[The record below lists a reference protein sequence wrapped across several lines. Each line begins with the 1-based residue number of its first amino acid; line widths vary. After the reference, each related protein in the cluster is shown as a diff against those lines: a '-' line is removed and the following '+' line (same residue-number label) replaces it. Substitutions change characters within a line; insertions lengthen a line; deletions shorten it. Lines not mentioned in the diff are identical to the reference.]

1 MMSNELRDEFERGP
15 AEVAGWPEVGSRMMQ
30 RLVMGDLERDWVIVQ
45 RDVCRYM
52 VVQRTGETLVRSV
65 IRECSATEVAW
76 SDEADDLAN

>member
-1 MMSNELRDEFERGP
+1 
-15 AEVAGWPEVGSRMMQ
+15 MMQ

-45 RDVCRYM
+45 RDVCRHM

-65 IRECSATEVAW
+65 IRECLATEVAW